1 MTETDNSAK
10 RSILIVHGGDFKP
23 PEEVY
28 MDEASTALR
37 AGVQRDYP
45 DQVEAFGRVGIELA
59 YYGDLGNAYLRSRGR
74 HYDEQL
80 DIGDRR
86 NALDSLRKIPQRKKF
101 GLQQYDKLRG
111 KSAIPEAIADV
122 ASPLLG
128 LVGLTPLLVSLVA
141 KDFALYLRRNTDFTD
156 QVRARVRDRLCEMLR
171 RGDKVMLMS
180 HGTGCA
186 VAYDVLWQL
195 SHDERFRDEFRASKI
210 EVFVTLGSPISDDM
224 VRKRLLGARR
234 RSKER
239 YPTNIITWENV
250 SAEDDYFCHDKT
262 VANDLKAMMR
272 EHVISSIN
280 DYRVYNHAMRYG
292 KSNPHCSLGYFIHP
306 RVAKIVV
313 DWIGAPDAVVKSD
326 AP

>member
-1 MTETDNSAK
+1 MTEQEKSAQ

-23 PEEVY
+23 AEEVY
-28 MDEASTALR
+28 MDEASTALL

-45 DQVEAFGRVGIELA
+45 DQVEAFGKVGMALA
-59 YYGDLGNAYLRSRGR
+59 YYGDIGNEYLRSKGR
-74 HYDEQL
+74 HYDERL

-86 NALDSLRKIPQRKKF
+86 NALESLKKISQRKRF

-111 KSAIPEAIADV
+111 KSAVPEAIADV
-122 ASPLLG
+122 ASPLFGLLG
-128 LVGLTPLLVSLVA
+128 LTTVLVSMVA
-141 KDFALYLRRNTDFTD
+141 KDFALYLSGNTEFTK
-156 QVRARVRDRLCEMLR
+156 QVRERVRNKLMELLR

-180 HGTGCA
+180 HGTGAA

-195 SHDERFRDEFRASKI
+195 SHGESYRDEFGAAKI
-210 EVFVTLGSPISDDM
+210 DVFVTLGSPISDDM
-224 VRKRLLGARR
+224 VRRRLLGAKR
-234 RSKER
+234 RSTER
-239 YPTNIITWENV
+239 YPTNIITWQNV
-250 SAEDDYFCHDKT
+250 SAEDDYYCHDKT
-262 VANDLKAMMR
+262 VADDLKAMMR

-313 DWIGAPDAVVKSD
+313 DWIEKPTLAL
-326 AP
+326 

>member
-1 MTETDNSAK
+1 MTEAVKSAR

-37 AGVQRDYP
+37 EAVQRDYP
-45 DQVEAFGRVGIELA
+45 DHVESFGTVGIELA
-59 YYGDLGNAYLRSRGR
+59 YYGDLGNAYLRSKGR

-86 NALDSLRKIPQRKKF
+86 NALESLRKIPQRKKF
-101 GLQQYDKLRG
+101 GLQYYDKLRG

-122 ASPLLG
+122 ASPLFGVLG
-128 LVGLTPLLVSLVA
+128 LTTVLASLVA
-141 KDFALYLRRNTDFTD
+141 KDFALYLRGRKGFTE
-156 QVRARVRDRLCEMLR
+156 QVRGRVRDKLAELLR
-171 RGDKVMLMS
+171 RGDKVLLMS

-195 SHDERFRDEFRASKI
+195 SHDERFRDEFSGSKI
-210 EVFVTLGSPISDDM
+210 EVFVTLGSPISDNM
-224 VRKRLLGARR
+224 VRRRLLGAGR
-234 RSKER
+234 RSIER
-239 YPTNIITWENV
+239 FPTNIITWENV
-250 SAEDDYFCHDKT
+250 SAEDDYLCHDKT
-262 VANDLKAMMR
+262 VADDLKAMMR

-280 DYRVYNHAMRYG
+280 DYRVYNHALRYG

-306 RVAKIVV
+306 RVAKIIV
-313 DWIGAPDAVVKSD
+313 DWLEAPDEAI
-326 AP
+326 

>member
-1 MTETDNSAK
+1 MTEEAKSAR
-10 RSILIVHGGDFKP
+10 RSILIVHGCDFKP
-23 PEEVY
+23 PEKIF
-28 MDEASTALR
+28 MDDTSTALLE
-37 AGVQRDYP
+37 GVRRDYP
-45 DQVEAFGRVGIELA
+45 DHVEAFGKVGLELA

-86 NALDSLRKIPQRKKF
+86 NALESLKKITQRKKF

-111 KSAIPEAIADV
+111 KSAVPEAIADM
-122 ASPLLG
+122 ASPFFGMLG
-128 LVGLTPLLVSLVA
+128 LTMLLVSSVA
-141 KDFALYLRRNTDFTD
+141 KDFAVYLRGNTDFTE
-156 QVRARVRDRLCEMLR
+156 QVRARVRDKLCELLR

-180 HGTGCA
+180 HGSGGA

-195 SHDERFRDEFRASKI
+195 SHDERFKDEFSSSKI
-210 EVFVTLGSPISDDM
+210 DVFLTMGSPISDNWI
-224 VRKRLLGARR
+224 RKRLLGAGR
-234 RSKER
+234 RSTER
-239 YPTNIITWENV
+239 FPTNIITWENV

-272 EHVISSIN
+272 EHVISTIN

-313 DWIGAPDAVVKSD
+313 DWIEVPDVAV
-326 AP
+326 

>member
-1 MTETDNSAK
+1 MTEAVKSAR

-23 PEEVY
+23 PAEVY

-37 AGVQRDYP
+37 EAVQRDYP
-45 DQVEAFGRVGIELA
+45 DHVESFGDVGIELA
-59 YYGDLGNAYLRSRGR
+59 YYGDLGNAYLRSKGR

-86 NALDSLRKIPQRKKF
+86 NALESLRKIPQRKKF
-101 GLQQYDKLRG
+101 GLQFYDKLRG

-122 ASPLLG
+122 ASPLFGVLG
-128 LVGLTPLLVSLVA
+128 LTTMLVSLVA
-141 KDFALYLRRNTDFTD
+141 KDFALYLRGNTDFTE
-156 QVRARVRDRLCEMLR
+156 QVRGRVRDKLTELLR
-171 RGDKVMLMS
+171 RGDKVLLMS

-195 SHDERFRDEFRASKI
+195 SHDERFRDEFSETKI
-210 EVFVTLGSPISDDM
+210 EVFMTLGSPISDNM
-224 VRKRLLGARR
+224 VRRRLLGAGRR
-234 RSKER
+234 ATER
-239 YPTNIITWENV
+239 FPTNIITWENI
-250 SAEDDYFCHDKT
+250 SAEDDYMCHDKT
-262 VANDLKAMMR
+262 VADDLKAMMR

-280 DYRVYNHAMRYG
+280 DYRVYNHTLRYG

-313 DWIGAPDAVVKSD
+313 DWIELPDD
-326 AP
+326 AA

>member
-1 MTETDNSAK
+1 MTEESNSAE

-23 PEEVY
+23 PAEVY
-28 MDEASTALR
+28 LDEASTALR

-45 DQVEAFGRVGIELA
+45 DHVEAFAKVGIELA
-59 YYGDLGNAYLRSRGR
+59 YYGDIGNAYLRSRGR

-86 NALDSLRKIPQRKKF
+86 SALESLKKIPQRKRF

-111 KSAIPEAIADV
+111 KSAVPEAIADV
-122 ASPLLG
+122 AAPLFGLLG
-128 LVGLTPLLVSLVA
+128 LTTVLASMVA
-141 KDFALYLRRNTDFTD
+141 KDFALYLSGNTDFTQ
-156 QVRARVRDRLCEMLR
+156 QVRERVRSKLMELLR

-180 HGTGCA
+180 HGTGAA

-195 SHDERFRDEFRASKI
+195 SHGESYRDEFGASKI

-224 VRKRLLGARR
+224 VRRRLLGAKRR
-234 RSKER
+234 ATER
-239 YPTNIITWENV
+239 FPTNIITWENV

-262 VANDLKAMMR
+262 VADDLKAMMR
-272 EHVISSIN
+272 ERIISSIN
-280 DYRVYNHAMRYG
+280 DYRVYNHTMRYG

-313 DWIGAPDAVVKSD
+313 DWIEAPDD
-326 AP
+326 AL

>member
-1 MTETDNSAK
+1 MTDEATSAR

-23 PEEVY
+23 PAEVY
-28 MDEASTALR
+28 KDEAVTALR
-37 AGVQRDYP
+37 AGVRRDFP
-45 DQVEAFGRVGIELA
+45 GHVEAFEKIGIELA
-59 YYGDLGNAYLRSRGR
+59 YYGDLGNAYLRSRGQ

-122 ASPLLG
+122 ASPLFG
-128 LVGLTPLLVSLVA
+128 LLGLTPLLVSLVA
-141 KDFALYLRRNTDFTD
+141 KDFALYLRRNTDFTE
-156 QVRARVRDRLCEMLR
+156 QVRARVRDRLFEMLR
-171 RGDKVMLMS
+171 RGDRVMLMS

-195 SHDERFRDEFRASKI
+195 SHDDRYRDEFKASKI
-210 EVFVTLGSPISDDM
+210 EVFVTLGSPISDNM

-272 EHVISSIN
+272 EHLISSIN
-280 DYRVYNHAMRYG
+280 DYRVYNHATRYG

-313 DWIGAPDAVVKSD
+313 DWIGAPDAEI
-326 AP
+326 

>member
-1 MTETDNSAK
+1 MTEQYNSAQ

-28 MDEASTALR
+28 LDEATTALR
-37 AGVQRDYP
+37 AGVQRDFP
-45 DQVEAFGRVGIELA
+45 DHVEAFRKVGIELA
-59 YYGDLGNAYLRSRGR
+59 YYGDIGNEYLRSKGR

-86 NALDSLRKIPQRKKF
+86 NALERLRKIPLRKKF

-111 KSAIPEAIADV
+111 KSAVPEAIADM
-122 ASPLLG
+122 ASPLFGLLG
-128 LVGLTPLLVSLVA
+128 LTTVLISLVA
-141 KDFALYLRRNTDFTD
+141 RDFALYLSGNTEFTK
-156 QVRARVRDRLCEMLR
+156 QVRERVRSKLMQLLR

-180 HGTGCA
+180 HGTGAA

-195 SHDERFRDEFRASKI
+195 SHGESYRDEFSAAKI
-210 EVFVTLGSPISDDM
+210 EEFVTLGSPISDDM
-224 VRKRLLGARR
+224 VRKRLLGAKR
-234 RSKER
+234 RSTER
-239 YPTNIITWENV
+239 FPTNIITWQNV
-250 SAEDDYFCHDKT
+250 SAEDDYYCHDKT
-262 VANDLKAMMR
+262 VADDLKAMMR
-272 EHVISSIN
+272 EHLISSIN

-313 DWIGAPDAVVKSD
+313 DWLVSPDD
-326 AP
+326 AI

>member
-1 MTETDNSAK
+1 MTEAVKSAR

-37 AGVQRDYP
+37 EAVQRDYP
-45 DQVEAFGRVGIELA
+45 DHVESFGAIGIELA
-59 YYGDLGNAYLRSRGR
+59 YYGDLGNEYLRSIGR

-86 NALDSLRKIPQRKKF
+86 NALESLRKIPQRKKF
-101 GLQQYDKLRG
+101 GLQYYDKLRG

-122 ASPLLG
+122 ASPLFGVLG
-128 LVGLTPLLVSLVA
+128 LTTVLASLVA
-141 KDFALYLRRNTDFTD
+141 KDFALYLRGSTDFTE
-156 QVRARVRDRLCEMLR
+156 QVRGRVRDKLTELLR
-171 RGDKVMLMS
+171 RGDKVLLMS

-195 SHDERFRDEFRASKI
+195 SHDERFRDEFSDSKI
-210 EVFVTLGSPISDDM
+210 EVFVTLGSPISDNM
-224 VRKRLLGARR
+224 VRRRLLGAGR
-234 RSKER
+234 RSIER
-239 YPTNIITWENV
+239 FPTNIITWENV
-250 SAEDDYFCHDKT
+250 SAEDDYLCHDKT
-262 VANDLKAMMR
+262 VADDLKAMMR

-306 RVAKIVV
+306 RVAKIIV
-313 DWIGAPDAVVKSD
+313 DWIEAPDEAI
-326 AP
+326 

>member
-1 MTETDNSAK
+1 MTEQNNSAR

-23 PEEVY
+23 PEDVY
-28 MDEASTALR
+28 LDEATTALR
-37 AGVQRDYP
+37 EGMQRDSP
-45 DQVEAFGRVGIELA
+45 DHVEAFGKVGIELA
-59 YYGDLGNAYLRSRGR
+59 YYGDIGNEYLRSKGR

-86 NALDSLRKIPQRKKF
+86 NALESLRKIPLRKKF

-111 KSAIPEAIADV
+111 KSAVPEAIADV
-122 ASPLLG
+122 ASPLFGMLG
-128 LVGLTPLLVSLVA
+128 LTTVLVSMVA
-141 KDFALYLRRNTDFTD
+141 KDFALYLSGNTEFTQ
-156 QVRARVRDRLCEMLR
+156 QVRERVRSKLMEMLR

-180 HGTGCA
+180 HGTGAA

-195 SHDERFRDEFRASKI
+195 SHGESYRDEFSASKI

-224 VRKRLLGARR
+224 VRRRLLGAKRR
-234 RSKER
+234 ATER
-239 YPTNIITWENV
+239 FPTNIITWQNV
-250 SAEDDYFCHDKT
+250 SAEDDYYCHDKT
-262 VANDLKAMMR
+262 VADDLKAMMR

-313 DWIGAPDAVVKSD
+313 DWLEAPDGAI
-326 AP
+326 

>member
-1 MTETDNSAK
+1 MTEEEKSAK

-28 MDEASTALR
+28 LDEAATALH
-37 AGVQRDYP
+37 AGVSRDFP
-45 DQVEAFGRVGIELA
+45 DHVEAFGRVGIELA
-59 YYGDLGNAYLRSRGR
+59 YYGDIGNEYLRSKGR

-86 NALDSLRKIPQRKKF
+86 NALESLRKIPLRKKF

-111 KSAIPEAIADV
+111 KSAVPEAIADV
-122 ASPLLG
+122 ASPLFGVLG
-128 LVGLTPLLVSLVA
+128 LTSVLVSMVA
-141 KDFALYLRRNTDFTD
+141 KDFALYLSGNTEFTQ
-156 QVRARVRDRLCEMLR
+156 QVRERVRSKLMEMLR

-180 HGTGCA
+180 HGTGAA

-195 SHDERFRDEFRASKI
+195 SHGESYRDEFSASKI

-224 VRKRLLGARR
+224 IRRRLLGARR
-234 RSKER
+234 RATER
-239 YPTNIITWENV
+239 FPTNIITWENV
-250 SAEDDYFCHDKT
+250 SAEDDYLCHDKT
-262 VANDLKAMMR
+262 VADDLKAMMR

-313 DWIGAPDAVVKSD
+313 DWIETPAGAL
-326 AP
+326 

>member
-1 MTETDNSAK
+1 MREEENSAR

-23 PEEVY
+23 PAEVY

-37 AGVQRDYP
+37 EGVQRDYP
-45 DQVEAFGRVGIELA
+45 DYVEAFGNVAIELA
-59 YYGDLGNAYLRSRGR
+59 YYGDLGNAYLRSKGR

-86 NALDSLRKIPQRKKF
+86 NALESLRKIPQRKRF

-111 KSAIPEAIADV
+111 KSAVPEAIADV
-122 ASPLLG
+122 AAPVLGLLG
-128 LVGLTPLLVSLVA
+128 LTTVLISMVA
-141 KDFALYLRRNTDFTD
+141 KDFALYLSGNTDFTK
-156 QVRARVRDRLCEMLR
+156 QVRERVRSKLMELLR

-180 HGTGCA
+180 HGTGAA

-195 SHDERFRDEFRASKI
+195 SHGESYRDEFSASKV

-224 VRKRLLGARR
+224 VRRRLLGAKR

-239 YPTNIITWENV
+239 FPTNIITWENV

-262 VANDLKAMMR
+262 VADDLKAMMR

-313 DWIGAPDAVVKSD
+313 DWIEAPDETI
-326 AP
+326 